1 MMNASKFNMD
11 EFAHI
16 LFTIVLVI
24 NLIEIYSEIVEEEM
38 CPFVHCS
45 SEGH

>member
-1 MMNASKFNMD
+1 MNASKFNMD

-24 NLIEIYSEIVEEEM
+24 YLIEIYGEIVEEEM
-38 CPFVHCS
+38 CPFVHGS